1 MTVPGNWSPAMT
13 CCSSRTRP
21 PTVDG
26 PDSRG
31 WSYRLLCRERRWKK
45 DSVLELDTRTADALA
60 IEVAPTG
67 DSSVDDLG
75 MRAHAA
81 DSAHIAGKYVLAEWH
96 VVGDLS
102 ATMR

>member
-1 MTVPGNWSPAMT
+1 M
-13 CCSSRTRP
+13 
-21 PTVDG
+21 
-26 PDSRG
+26 
-31 WSYRLLCRERRWKK
+31 
-45 DSVLELDTRTADALA
+45 LELDTRTADALA